1 MDAVP
6 DSLEKL
12 LDLAAKDD
20 AAGLGD
26 APWPPRTKMPLVV
39 VANSRDK
46 NAALAGLE
54 RWKSKHAQA
63 AGFLA
68 VDDVLVD
75 SMRGRSSTWTRIRV
89 NLRHVPEALR
99 PPQETR
105 GAGW

>member
-6 DSLEKL
+6 GSLETL

-54 RWKSKHAQA
+54 RWKS
-63 AGFLA
+63 
-68 VDDVLVD
+68 
-75 SMRGRSSTWTRIRV
+75 
-89 NLRHVPEALR
+89 
-99 PPQETR
+99 
-105 GAGW
+105 